1 VWRNE
6 EKVIGALVIRPFAA
20 ADTDA
25 VIDLRNRA
33 FEELSGDAYTA
44 EQKAA
49 LRENRVQKGYSEE
62 LIENHI
68 MLAFDDALGLV
79 AMGGWIAMPEDATI
93 GRIRKLAVHPSV
105 ARRGIGRH
113 MVEDAEQRARGAGCR
128 RFIVRSSL
136 NAVPFYENL
145 GYRITG
151 HGIVPTAAGIDIP
164 MTMMEKLPGT

>member
-1 VWRNE
+1 MIE
-6 EKVIGALVIRPFAA
+6 ALVLRLFTATH
-20 ADTDA
+20 TDA

-49 LRENRVQKGYSEE
+49 LRENRTQKGYAEE
-62 LIENHI
+62 LVQNHI
-68 MLAFDDALGLV
+68 MLGFDDGLGLV
-79 AMGGWIAMPEDATI
+79 AMGGWIAMPDDPAV

-113 MVEDAEQRARGAGCR
+113 MVEDAEQRARDAGCR
-128 RFIVRSSL
+128 SFVVRSSL
-136 NAVPFYENL
+136 NAVPFYESL

-151 HGIVPTAAGIDIP
+151 HGVVPTAVGIDIP
-164 MTMMEKLPGT
+164 MTMMAK